1 MPWFM
6 NGMPPHNGPMAIAKE
21 SIAMSKETGDRTFKV
36 MALVL
41 MAASGLATLLH
52 AGHAIFRDLTAGR
65 GRHVHE
71 HEAGPTERQTGP
83 REEAPEH
90 GGGPEHRTSWVHKA
104 RASERPAGTHR
115 AWTEAAA
122 RHGRSREH

>member
-1 MPWFM
+1 M

-65 GRHVHE
+65 GRRGPVHE
-71 HEAGPTERQTGP
+71 EGPPERPARPHVDMPEHDAGPG
-83 REEAPEH
+83 
-90 GGGPEHRTSWVHKA
+90 HRASWVHKA
-104 RASERPAGTHR
+104 RVAERPAGPQR
-115 AWTEAAA
+115 AWAETVA